1 MKEYNIAIAG
11 VTGAVG
17 KVFLSILEERKFPIK
32 NLMPLASHR
41 SAGKKIL
48 FSGEELEIVEL
59 KKNSFNNIDIALFS
73 AGASTSKEFVKYA
86 VESGTVV
93 IDNSSAFRMEDD
105 VPLVVP
111 EVNKEKIFEHNG
123 IIANPNCSTI
133 IMVVALKPIYDI
145 SPIKRIIVST
155 YQAVSGAGTK
165 AIVELQNQTR
175 EIICNNSKNVR
186 CEVFPV
192 QIAFNVIPH
201 IDVFLNN
208 GYTKEEMKMVYETQ
222 KIFNDFSMKI
232 SATTV
237 RVPVFTSHSEAV
249 SIETEEKIA
258 LEVVK
263 DALSKA
269 DGLIVKDDFRN
280 AIYPTVLDTSN
291 KDSIFVG
298 RIREDISTEN
308 GISMWVVGDQLRKG
322 AALNAIQIAEELICA
337 EGINKSFGT

>member
-1 MKEYNIAIAG
+1 LKEYNVAIAG

-32 NLMPLASHR
+32 NLMPLASCR

-48 FSGEELEIVEL
+48 FNGEELEIMEL

-93 IDNSSAFRMEDD
+93 IDNSSAFRMDDD
-105 VPLVVP
+105 VPLIVP
-111 EVNKEKIFEHNG
+111 EVNKDKIFEHNG

-155 YQAVSGAGTK
+155 YQAVSGAGAK

-175 EIICNNSKNVR
+175 EIICNNNKNIK

-201 IDVFLNN
+201 IDMFLEN

-222 KIFNDFSMKI
+222 KIFNDYSMKI

-249 SIETEEKIA
+249 SIETEGKIA
-258 LEVVK
+258 LEVAK
-263 DALSKA
+263 DALNKA
-269 DGLIVKDDFRN
+269 DGLVVKDDFRN
-280 AIYPTVLDTSN
+280 AIFPTVLDTSN

-308 GISMWVVGDQLRKG
+308 GINMWVVGDQLRKG

-337 EGINKSFGT
+337 EGINKSLGE